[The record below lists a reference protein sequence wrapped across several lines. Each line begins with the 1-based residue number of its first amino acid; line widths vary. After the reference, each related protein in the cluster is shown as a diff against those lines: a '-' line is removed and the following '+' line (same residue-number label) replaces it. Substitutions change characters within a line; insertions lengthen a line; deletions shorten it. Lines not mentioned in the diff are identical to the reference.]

1 MKLWE
6 RCCGQRTWDA
16 AKAGAWFVGAAG
28 TLLLVGGL
36 AWWVFQ
42 RTRPPGVDTARAT
55 LRYSNLAEIR
65 AAAHTALTTAEP
77 IDKAKGIYRIPI
89 TNAMELLLRLW
100 QDPAA
105 GRADLLSR
113 VDKATAK
120 PPETPSEYE

>member
-1 MKLWE
+1 MKFWQC
-6 RCCGQRTWDA
+6 CCGCGDS
-16 AKAGAWFVGAAG
+16 AKTGAWFVGAVG

-42 RTRPPGVDTARAT
+42 RTRPPGVDTARAA

-65 AAAHTALTTAEP
+65 ATAHTTLTTADLV
-77 IDKAKGIYRIPI
+77 DKTRGVYRIPI
-89 TNAMELLLRLW
+89 SNAMDLMLRLW

-120 PPETPSEYE
+120 LPEKPSEYE